1 MFPPGGGNNRPV
13 HIAYGHGRDNGLP
26 VENFAQIKVIGVG
39 GGGSN
44 AVNRMIQAGVKGVD
58 FIAVNTD
65 AQALVHSEAPTRIRI
80 GDKLTKGLGSGGN
93 PETGRRAA
101 DESSEELFEVLKGAD
116 MVFITAGMGGGTG
129 TGASSVIAQISR
141 EVGALTVGVV
151 TKPFTFEGNR
161 RRISAEEGIA
171 ALKEQVDTLITIPN
185 DRLLQI
191 ADKKTT
197 LHEAFRIADD
207 VLRQGIQGISD
218 LITEPGLINLDFADV
233 KSIMQV
239 AGSALMAIGRG
250 TGDTRCIDAAR
261 QAIESPLLE
270 ISIEGAKGVLFNVT
284 GGPDLG
290 MLEVHEAASVI
301 QQAADPEANIIFG
314 AVIDPE
320 MGNDVKITLIATGF
334 DSTRRGIEMRDH
346 GHARRDSS
354 TYTPNYTQQPPAPN
368 PSQQST
374 QSHGPTGNGTNP
386 YGRQPAGYTNDGQ
399 SRQPQHTDPVNLPP
413 INVRNPT
420 QRPDVVPPGTSPQA
434 NGQDDLDLPPF

>member
-1 MFPPGGGNNRPV
+1 
-13 HIAYGHGRDNGLP
+13 
-26 VENFAQIKVIGVG
+26 
-39 GGGSN
+39 
-44 AVNRMIQAGVKGVD
+44 MIQAGVKGVD

-65 AQALVHSEAPTRIRI
+65 AQALVHSEAATRIRI

-93 PETGRRAA
+93 PETGRRSA

-129 TGASSVIAQISR
+129 TGASPVIAQISR

-161 RRISAEEGIA
+161 RRLSAEEGIT

-233 KSIMQV
+233 KSIMQL

-270 ISIEGAKGVLFNVT
+270 ISIEGAKGVLFNIT
-284 GGPDLG
+284 GGADLG

-334 DSTRRGIEMRDH
+334 DSARRAMEMR
-346 GHARRDSS
+346 GPLGQRADSGV
-354 TYTPNYTQQPPAPN
+354 YTPGNYSQGQHAQNQPASGQHQSQPQSQPHQEISHNGQQPQPQQPQYTQPSPRPAEPQVR
-368 PSQQST
+368 PIT
-374 QSHGPTGNGTNP
+374 ARPTAP
-386 YGRQPAGYTNDGQ
+386 Q
-399 SRQPQHTDPVNLPP
+399 QPQSGDE
-413 INVRNPT
+413 
-420 QRPDVVPPGTSPQA
+420 
-434 NGQDDLDLPPF
+434 LDIPPFLYPRFKNR